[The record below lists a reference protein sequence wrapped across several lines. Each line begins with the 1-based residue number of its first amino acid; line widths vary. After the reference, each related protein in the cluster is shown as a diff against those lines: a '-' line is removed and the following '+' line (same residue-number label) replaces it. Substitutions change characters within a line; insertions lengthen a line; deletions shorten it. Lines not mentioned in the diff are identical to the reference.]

1 MLYIC
6 SLLSHKIDCHCNMY
20 SVIELLCFQ
29 SNNFFF
35 IMTKMAVGLVAY
47 TSKEKFNFFQ
57 CFICQRKPK
66 LRVNAFDP

>member
-1 MLYIC
+1 
-6 SLLSHKIDCHCNMY
+6 MY

-29 SNNFFF
+29 SNYFF
-35 IMTKMAVGLVAY
+35 IIITKMAVGLVAY

>member
-1 MLYIC
+1 MISVDAFIVPLNRYN
-6 SLLSHKIDCHCNMY
+6 CNMY
-20 SVIELLCFQ
+20 SVIKLLCYQ
-29 SNNFFF
+29 SNYFF
-35 IMTKMAVGLVAY
+35 IITKVAVGLVAC